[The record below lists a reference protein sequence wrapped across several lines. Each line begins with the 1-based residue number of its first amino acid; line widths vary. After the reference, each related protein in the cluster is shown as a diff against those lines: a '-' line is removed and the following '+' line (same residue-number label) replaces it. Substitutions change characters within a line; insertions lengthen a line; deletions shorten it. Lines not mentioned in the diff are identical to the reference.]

1 MTLSKTSEIIRIA
14 AVPTLDP
21 SRNKKR
27 KKRAKKSKHLNPD
40 NHEEHETSYR
50 HLPISQK
57 RKSFQSMS
65 VGGNELR
72 KRRRI
77 NAIENEQV
85 VERIETHDF
94 IIEVSLDG
102 APPSTIH
109 HSGSIDAESSRQEI
123 YEFLGLS
130 WPPERLLHLSEGQFL
145 QNLRLKELKFTVSP
159 TQIETPAD
167 GNYTQLRPASVQ
179 SAFENFCQRS
189 S

>member
-1 MTLSKTSEIIRIA
+1 
-14 AVPTLDP
+14 
-21 SRNKKR
+21 
-27 KKRAKKSKHLNPD
+27 
-40 NHEEHETSYR
+40 
-50 HLPISQK
+50 
-57 RKSFQSMS
+57 MS

-94 IIEVSLDG
+94 ITEVSLDG
-102 APPSTIH
+102 APPSTIN

-159 TQIETPAD
+159 TQIELQPRELHD
-167 GNYTQLRPASVQ
+167 VGFV
-179 SAFENFCQRS
+179 
-189 S
+189 